1 MVKYEILYTFGV
13 DLCRETYE
21 CENTVINADEEWVSA
36 TDRDTGAVVG
46 LYNKDFVVAVNL
58 IAEEDEDVEDEK

>member
-13 DLCRETYE
+13 ELCRETYNVE
-21 CENTVINADEEWVSA
+21 DTVVNADEDYVSVI
-36 TDRDTGAVVG
+36 DRETESVVG

-58 IAEEDEDVEDEK
+58 IAEEDEDG